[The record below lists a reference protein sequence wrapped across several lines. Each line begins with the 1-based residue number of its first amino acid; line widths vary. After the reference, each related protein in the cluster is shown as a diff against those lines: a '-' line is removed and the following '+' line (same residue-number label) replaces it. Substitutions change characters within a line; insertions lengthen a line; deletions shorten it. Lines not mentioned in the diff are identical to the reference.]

1 LNNYTNKDIINPTA
15 IQPMNPIAPYLGGKR
30 LLSKTIIP
38 IIETIPHDLYCE
50 PFLGMG
56 GVFFRRKQ
64 RPKCEVIN
72 DINSEI
78 INMFRMV
85 EKYPDYLIN
94 MLKFKVCSRA
104 EFKQMVNTPPLL
116 LTELERAI
124 RFLYIQKNAFGGN
137 TQHQAF
143 GVSISHP
150 ARFNTNR
157 IAKQIESLHERLQDV
172 YIECLPYQE
181 VIRRYD
187 RTTALFYLDPPYWD
201 CENDYGKGIFGKSD
215 FSNLA
220 NILKDIKGKFIMSI
234 NDVPEI
240 REIFKDFHIKEVK
253 TTYTT
258 GTQTGKAANELL
270 ISNTYI

>member
-1 LNNYTNKDIINPTA
+1 MNNNTNKDIINPTA

-143 GVSISHP
+143 GVDIGRT
-150 ARFNTNR
+150 RFNAFKV
-157 IAKQIESLHERLQDV
+157 AKQIEALHERLQDV

-187 RTTALFYLDPPYWD
+187 RPTALFYLDPPYWN

-270 ISNTYI
+270 ISNHSI